1 MGESCYK
8 GLKTLRKILH
18 PLALISFLQLSSC
31 ASLSGSGDKLTDD
44 APKKFGSAA
53 QANWEKGG
61 VEASADYHFSLAQ
74 AYSHD
79 GKVDRAIEEFR
90 AALAHDPKSA
100 VIHAKL
106 AAEYLRKGSVSF
118 AIEECLKSLE
128 LDSNS
133 VDVRLM
139 LGGVYSLNNE
149 TELALN
155 EYEKVLKLD
164 PANDEAAVFKTQVL
178 VEKQNYE
185 EALQFIRRF
194 TGKVKDSAAAWFYL
208 GKLEHSTDH
217 TNEAIRAFR
226 QAIDV
231 RPGFSQASLAL
242 GLLFEAAGQ
251 NRKAVEVYSAQ
262 MEEKPDVHVAG
273 RLVTIHLK
281 ENRIDEALKIL
292 QTMTALDPEDLNT
305 RLRMGLITMQK
316 GDWAGA
322 RGILEGLHGRVPD
335 SDKVNYYL
343 GAIYEQEG
351 RIEDTLKHL
360 LRVSPESKLFEDAF
374 VHAAGIYRR
383 RNEGSKAF
391 ALIRDAI
398 QRAPENPGFYLL
410 MASMFEDEKKVK
422 EASAALSDG
431 LKLFPEDLK
440 LRYFHGAMLEKLGDT
455 DGAVQEMEKI
465 LEKSPDHADA
475 LNFVAYT
482 WTVQGVRL
490 KDAESMLKRAM
501 KLKPDNPFILD
512 SFGWNQFVLGKHQSA
527 LKYLEKAVGIKG
539 DEETILQHLLEAYAK
554 NQMPERARETQ
565 GRIDSLLSRE
575 PVRVPAS
582 VEQK

>member
-1 MGESCYK
+1 MGESFFK
-8 GLKTLRKILH
+8 GLKSKENSQH
-18 PLALISFLQLSSC
+18 PLAVLCVLCLAAC
-31 ASLSGSGDKLTDD
+31 ASTSEQVKNANDH
-44 APKKFGSAA
+44 APKRFETAA
-53 QANWEKGG
+53 QASWEKGG

-100 VIHAKL
+100 VIHSKL
-106 AAEYLRKGSVSF
+106 AAEYLRKGAVSF
-118 AIEECLKSLE
+118 AIEECRKALE
-128 LDSNS
+128 IEPDS

-139 LGGVYSLNNE
+139 LGGIYSLNNE
-149 TELALN
+149 VDLALN
-155 EYEKVLKLD
+155 EYEWVLRID

-178 VEKQNYE
+178 VEKQKYE
-185 EALQFIRRF
+185 EALRFIRKF
-194 TGKVKDSAAAWFYL
+194 TSKVKDSAAAWFYL
-208 GKLEHSTDH
+208 GKMEHSTDH

-226 QAIDV
+226 NAIEI
-231 RPGFSQASLAL
+231 RPGFSQAALAL
-242 GLLFEAAGQ
+242 GLLFEANAQ
-251 NRKAVEVYSAQ
+251 NRKAVEVYTGQ
-262 MEEKPDVHVAG
+262 MEEKPDMHVAG

-281 ENRIDEALKIL
+281 ENRVEDALKVL
-292 QTMTALDPEDLNT
+292 QTMVALDPEDLNT

-316 GDWAGA
+316 GDWAAA
-322 RGILEGLHGRVPD
+322 RVILEALLAKVPD

-360 LRVSPESKLFEDAF
+360 QRVSPESKLFEDAF
-374 VHAAGIYRR
+374 IHAAGIYRR
-383 RNEGSKAF
+383 RNQAGKAF

-398 QRAPENPGFYLL
+398 QKSPENPGFYLL
-410 MASMFEDEKKVK
+410 MASMFEDEKKIR
-422 EASAALSDG
+422 EASSALTDG
-431 LKLFPEDLK
+431 LKLFPEDQK

-455 DGAVQEMEKI
+455 EGAVREMEKI
-465 LEKSPDHADA
+465 LEKTPDHADA

-482 WTVQGVRL
+482 WTTQGVRL

-512 SFGWNQFVLGKHQSA
+512 SFGWNQFLLGKHQNA
-527 LKYLEKAVGIKG
+527 LKYLEKAVGLKG

-565 GRIDSLLSRE
+565 GRIDSLQTRD
-575 PVRVPAS
+575 PVRAPAS

>member
-1 MGESCYK
+1 MGESLFK
-8 GLKTLRKILH
+8 GLKTQRKFLH
-18 PLALISFLQLSSC
+18 PLALSSILVLQSC
-31 ASLSGSGDKLTDD
+31 ASLSDSVDKDGSG
-44 APKKFGSAA
+44 ASKKFQKAA
-53 QANWEKGG
+53 QASWEKGG
-61 VEASADYHFSLAQ
+61 VEASADYHFSLGQ

-90 AALAHDPKSA
+90 AALAHDPNSA

-106 AAEYLRKGSVSF
+106 AAEYLRKGTVSF
-118 AIEECLKSLE
+118 AIDECKRSLE
-128 LDSNS
+128 IDPNS

-149 TELALN
+149 SDLALA
-155 EYEKVLKLD
+155 EYERVLKIE
-164 PANDEAAVFKTQVL
+164 PSNDEAAVFKTQVL
-178 VEKQNYE
+178 VEKQKYE
-185 EALQFIRRF
+185 EALQFIRKF

-208 GKLEHSTDH
+208 GKMEHSTDH
-217 TNEAIRAFR
+217 GREAIRAFR
-226 QAIDV
+226 HAIDL

-242 GLLFEAAGQ
+242 GLLFEAEGQ

-262 MEEKPDVHVAG
+262 MEEKPDMHVAG

-281 ENRIDEALKIL
+281 ENRVNDALKIL
-292 QTMTALDPEDLNT
+292 QTMSALDPDDLNT

-322 RGILEGLHGRVPD
+322 RVILESLLAKVPD

-351 RIEDTLKHL
+351 RLEDTIRHL
-360 LRVSPESKLFEDAF
+360 IRVSPESKLFEDAF

-383 RNEGSKAF
+383 RNEGPKAH
-391 ALIRDAI
+391 ALIRSAI
-398 QRAPENPGFYLL
+398 QRAPENPSFYLL
-410 MASMFEDEKKVK
+410 MASMFEDEKKIK
-422 EASAALSDG
+422 EAAGALSDG
-431 LKLFPEDLK
+431 LKIFPENLK

-455 DGAVQEMEKI
+455 ESAVIEMEKI
-465 LEKSPDHADA
+465 LQKEPDHADA

-490 KDAESMLKRAM
+490 KDAETMLKRAM
-501 KLKPDNPFILD
+501 KIKPDNPFILD
-512 SFGWNQFVLGKHQSA
+512 SFGWNQFVLGKHQNA
-527 LKYLEKAVGIKG
+527 LKYLEKAVGLKG

-565 GRIDSLLSRE
+565 GRIESLQTKD
-575 PVRVPAS
+575 PARVPAS

>member
-1 MGESCYK
+1 M
-8 GLKTLRKILH
+8 
-18 PLALISFLQLSSC
+18 ASC
-31 ASLSGSGDKLTDD
+31 ASTSNHVRSASNH
-44 APKKFGSAA
+44 APEKFESAA
-53 QANWEKGG
+53 QASWERGG

-106 AAEYLRKGSVSF
+106 AAEYLRKGAMSF
-118 AIEECLKSLE
+118 AIEECQKSLE
-128 LDSNS
+128 LDPHS

-149 TELALN
+149 MDLALN
-155 EYEKVLKLD
+155 EYEQVLKVD
-164 PANDEAAVFKTQVL
+164 PSNDEAAVFKTQVL
-178 VEKQNYE
+178 VEKQKYE
-185 EALQFIRRF
+185 EALQFIRKF
-194 TGKVKDSAAAWFYL
+194 TTKVKDSAAAWFYL
-208 GKLEHSTDH
+208 GKMEHSTDH
-217 TNEAIRAFR
+217 THEAIRAFR
-226 QAIDV
+226 HAIDL

-242 GLLFEAAGQ
+242 GLLFESIAQ
-251 NRKAVEVYSAQ
+251 NPKAVEVYTAQ
-262 MEEKPDVHVAG
+262 MEEKPDMHVAG

-281 ENRIDEALKIL
+281 ENRTDEALRIL
-292 QTMTALDPEDLNT
+292 QTMTAMDPEDLNT

-322 RGILEGLHGRVPD
+322 RVILEALLEKVPD

-360 LRVSPESKLFEDAF
+360 IRVSPDSKLFEDAF
-374 VHAAGIYRR
+374 IHAAGIYRR
-383 RNEGSKAF
+383 RNESAKAF
-391 ALIRDAI
+391 ALIRDAVK
-398 QRAPENPGFYLL
+398 RAPENAGFYLL
-410 MASMFEDEKKVK
+410 MASMFEDEKKIK
-422 EASAALSDG
+422 EANAALSDG
-431 LKLFPEDLK
+431 LKIFPEDLK

-455 DGAVQEMEKI
+455 EAAVREMEKI
-465 LEKSPDHADA
+465 LEKTPDHADA

-490 KDAESMLKRAM
+490 KDAETMLKRAM
-501 KLKPDNPFILD
+501 KIKPNNPFILD
-512 SFGWNQFVLGKHQSA
+512 SFGWNQFVLGKHQNA
-527 LKYLEKAVGIKG
+527 LKFLEKAVGLKG

-565 GRIDSLLSRE
+565 GRIESLQSKD
-575 PVRVPAS
+575 PSRVPAS